1 MKGCFKSHSRWT
13 ERVKKKESG
22 TCLRR
27 NGPARACGPAGLHGP
42 DSQFQLESCS
52 PGTKTWGDF
61 FFFLVDW
68 QLLLWLKTG
77 ILSVL
82 HRGSLIC
89 SNSNVWFSFP
99 PYKPF
104 FLASA
109 SKMLSMRRIFLC
121 IKVICSW
128 AKTGWCIFR
137 GIKGKTA
144 ERTHSSAT
152 LQFCSKI
159 WHKSTLS

>member
-1 MKGCFKSHSRWT
+1 MNRESEEERKWNMPEEKRSGPSLWPGWPAWSWFTVSVRELQSRHKDM
-13 ERVKKKESG
+13 RG
-22 TCLRR
+22 
-27 NGPARACGPAGLHGP
+27 
-42 DSQFQLESCS
+42 
-52 PGTKTWGDF
+52 F

-109 SKMLSMRRIFLC
+109 SKMLSMRRIFLS